1 MAGYAVAHVDEID
14 ELVDGR
20 CLYRPVRHH
29 FGVTSFGAAAWT
41 APAAGDLIVSEHDEG
56 DPTADEELFLVLRA
70 TPCSSSKAAGWRRRP
85 GLLSS
90 LLRA

>member
-29 FGVTSFGAAAWT
+29 FGITSFGATAWT
-41 APAAGDLIVSEHDEG
+41 ARAAGDLIVNEHDEG
-56 DPTADEELFLVLRA
+56 DPTADEEFRDQPAFRQLI
-70 TPCSSSKAAGWRRRP
+70 SD
-85 GLLSS
+85 
-90 LLRA
+90 